1 MKIASLFILFAALL
15 GGVGVHS
22 YSFVNILRRQY
33 PLVTTLSPVH
43 TQPLIS
49 MPSSSLIRTTDTAV
63 GARILDI
70 GCGNGVSTKE
80 ITRCIQKDVSSFD
93 ITGIDKDEFK
103 IMKASYH
110 YPRLQF
116 GVDDIRYSRLPS
128 KEFDLM
134 FVSNV
139 FQEIPVR
146 DFKKACSHMKRIA
159 KNDHSLL
166 FVYHDNVVNDQLN
179 LNSNMKEFIDTFDI
193 LHEENSLDDCRH
205 YIIARAK

>member
-1 MKIASLFILFAALL
+1 MKIASLFILLAAFS
-15 GGVGVHS
+15 GAGVGGVHS

-43 TQPLIS
+43 FS
-49 MPSSSLIRTTDTAV
+49 SSSLIRTTDTAI
-63 GARILDI
+63 GSRILDI

-110 YPRLQF
+110 YPQLQF

-139 FQEIPVR
+139 FQEIPHR
-146 DFKKACSHMKRIA
+146 DFKKACSHIKRIA

-166 FVYHDNVVNDQLN
+166 FVYHDHVVNDQLN
-179 LNSNMKEFIDTFDI
+179 LNSNMKEFIDTFDV
-193 LHEENSLDDCRH
+193 LHEENSYEEDRH
-205 YIIARAK
+205 YIIARAR